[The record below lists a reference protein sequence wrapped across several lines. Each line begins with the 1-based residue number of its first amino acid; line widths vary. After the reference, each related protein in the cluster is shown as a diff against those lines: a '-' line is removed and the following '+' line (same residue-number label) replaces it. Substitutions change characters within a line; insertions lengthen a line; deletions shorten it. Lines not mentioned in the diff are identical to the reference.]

1 MFNNI
6 MIFKV
11 ALSVGQ
17 DNQGN
22 DPPSCTY
29 TVNERFDHK
38 KMNLIRPN
46 KHGGRKNNAPREIF
60 K

>member
-38 KMNLIRPN
+38 KDEFN
-46 KHGGRKNNAPREIF
+46 KT
-60 K
+60 